1 MVLSLSFWCNKYKE
15 KGLLSLV
22 RRGKCGT
29 GALVDKDRSCGF
41 VLAVSFV
48 REDAKK
54 GHTGASDLGERS
66 LLEMGRSGLKFE

>member
-1 MVLSLSFWCNKYKE
+1 MSFWWNKYKE

-29 GALVDKDRSCGF
+29 GALVDKDGSCGF

-54 GHTGASDLGERS
+54 GPYRGIGSRGEVPF
-66 LLEMGRSGLKFE
+66 GNGKKWAKV